1 MTPKAPNLRR
11 RRAIAALATIVF
23 LIAYVWAV
31 VSFSTRLPD
40 NPWLELIYYGVAG
53 IAWGVPLFPLL
64 AWAEGGAKKRR

>member
-1 MTPKAPNLRR
+1 MTPRAPNLRR
-11 RRAIAALATIVF
+11 RRAIAALATVAF

-31 VSFSTRLPD
+31 VSFSTVLPN
-40 NPWLELIYYGVAG
+40 NPWVELIYYAVAG